1 MSIALD
7 IVRTY
12 RTPREVVRRR
22 IGATER
28 EDRALAILMG
38 ACFLIFVAQWP
49 RLSREAFVD
58 PSVELNAL
66 MAGALFGWVLVAPL
80 FFYCLA
86 LVVHWILRLL
96 GRGSTG
102 YKSRI
107 ALFWALLA
115 AAPMWLL
122 SGLLNGFAADSPGT
136 SLIGI
141 VALGAFVVFWA
152 SGVLEIS
159 KEPAAK
165 QG

>member
-1 MSIALD
+1 MPISRDIARSY
-7 IVRTY
+7 IR
-12 RTPREVVRRR
+12 PRQVMAERLAA
-22 IGATER
+22 GPR
-28 EDRALAILMG
+28 EDRALAYLMG
-38 ACFLIFVAQWP
+38 ACVLIFVAQWP

>member
-12 RTPREVVRRR
+12 RAPREVVRRR
-22 IGATER
+22 FGATER

-49 RLSREAFVD
+49 RLSREAFLD
-58 PSVELNAL
+58 SSIELNAL

-86 LVVHWILRLL
+86 LAVHWILKLL
-96 GRGSTG
+96 GHGSTG
-102 YKSRI
+102 YKSRV

-115 AAPMWLL
+115 AAPLWLL
-122 SGLLNGFAADSPGT
+122 SGLMNGFVGDSGGT
-136 SLIGI
+136 TLIGI
-141 VALGAFVVFWA
+141 VALGAFLVFWA
-152 SGVLEIS
+152 AGIVEIS
-159 KEPAAK
+159 KEPAVG